1 MLTPVDIHNQEFS
14 RSFRGYNME
23 EIDDFLDQVVND
35 YEKLYRENNNLKRE
49 IELNE
54 KEITQYHQLEK
65 NLQDTLLVAQRTADE
80 VTNTANNRADE
91 IRATAKQAA
100 DNIIR
105 EAEMEA
111 KRRLEDAAQ
120 KVREAI
126 SEYERIVSDK
136 RQFIAKM
143 RNTLNTEL
151 AILGDL
157 ENHMPDKQEHD
168 ALLQSMNV
176 EIGTKEAYEAV
187 NDAYENETPVVE
199 NEGENSDVDEEN

>member
-1 MLTPVDIHNQEFS
+1 MLTPIDIHNQEFS

-35 YEKLYRENNNLKRE
+35 YEKLYRENNQLKKE
-49 IELNE
+49 LELNE
-54 KEITQYHQLEK
+54 KALNQYHQLEK

-80 VTNTANNRADE
+80 VTNTANNRADD
-91 IRATAKQAA
+91 IRDMAKKAA
-100 DNIIR
+100 DNIIH

-136 RQFIAKM
+136 RQFIAKI

-151 AILGDL
+151 SLLDDF
-157 ENHMPDKQEHD
+157 EKQMPDKQEYD
-168 ALLQSMNV
+168 ALKSVNV
-176 EIGTKEAYEAV
+176 EIATKA
-187 NDAYENETPVVE
+187 AYENVNNAYESSEDISETE
-199 NEGENSDVDEEN
+199 ESTDGEAN

>member
-1 MLTPVDIHNQEFS
+1 MLTPIDIHNQEFS

-35 YEKLYRENNNLKRE
+35 YEKLYRENNQLKKE

-54 KEITQYHQLEK
+54 KALTQYHQLEK

-91 IRATAKQAA
+91 IRQTAKQAA
-100 DNIIR
+100 DNIIH
-105 EAEMEA
+105 EAELEA

-126 SEYERIVSDK
+126 NEYERIVSDK

-151 AILGDL
+151 ALLDDF
-157 ENHMPDKQEHD
+157 ERQMPDKQDQEI
-168 ALLQSMNV
+168 LSSVNV
-176 EIGTKEAYEAV
+176 EIATKEAYTDIDKAFEAEDV
-187 NDAYENETPVVE
+187 IKDEPAAEENEEVKF
-199 NEGENSDVDEEN
+199 

>member
-1 MLTPVDIHNQEFS
+1 MLTPIDIHNQEFS

-35 YEKLYRENNNLKRE
+35 YEKLYRENNQLKKE

-54 KEITQYHQLEK
+54 KALTQYHQLEK

-91 IRATAKQAA
+91 IRQTAKQAA
-100 DNIIR
+100 DNIIH
-105 EAEMEA
+105 EAEIEA

-126 SEYERIVSDK
+126 NEYERIVSDK

-151 AILGDL
+151 ALLDDF
-157 ENHMPDKQEHD
+157 ERQMPDKQDQEI
-168 ALLQSMNV
+168 LSSVNV
-176 EIGTKEAYEAV
+176 EIATKEAYTDIDKAFEAEDV
-187 NDAYENETPVVE
+187 IKDESAAEENEEVKF
-199 NEGENSDVDEEN
+199 

>member
-1 MLTPVDIHNQEFS
+1 MLTPIDIHNQEFS

-35 YEKLYRENNNLKRE
+35 YEKLYRENNQLKKE

-54 KEITQYHQLEK
+54 KALTQYHQLEK

-91 IRATAKQAA
+91 IRQTAKQAA
-100 DNIIR
+100 DNIIH
-105 EAEMEA
+105 EAELEA

-126 SEYERIVSDK
+126 NEYERIVSDK

-151 AILGDL
+151 ALLDDF
-157 ENHMPDKQEHD
+157 ERQMPDKQDHD
-168 ALLQSMNV
+168 VLSSVNV
-176 EIGTKEAYEAV
+176 EIATK
-187 NDAYENETPVVE
+187 DAYTDIDKAFEAEDVIKDEPAAEENEEVKF
-199 NEGENSDVDEEN
+199 

>member
-1 MLTPVDIHNQEFS
+1 MLTPIDIHNQEFS

-35 YEKLYRENNNLKRE
+35 YEKLYRENNQLKKE

-54 KEITQYHQLEK
+54 KALTQYHQLEK

-91 IRATAKQAA
+91 IRQTAKQAA
-100 DNIIR
+100 DNIIH
-105 EAEMEA
+105 EAELEA

-120 KVREAI
+120 KVRETI
-126 SEYERIVSDK
+126 NEYERIVSDK
-136 RQFIAKM
+136 RQFIAKI

-151 AILGDL
+151 ALLDDF
-157 ENHMPDKQEHD
+157 ERQMPDKQDHEI
-168 ALLQSMNV
+168 LSSVNV
-176 EIGTKEAYEAV
+176 EIATKEAYTDIDKAFEAEDV
-187 NDAYENETPVVE
+187 IKDEPAAEENEEVKF
-199 NEGENSDVDEEN
+199 

>member
-1 MLTPVDIHNQEFS
+1 MLTPIDIHNQEFS

-35 YEKLYRENNNLKRE
+35 YEKLYRENNQLKKE

-54 KEITQYHQLEK
+54 KALTQYHQLEK

-91 IRATAKQAA
+91 IRQTAKQAA
-100 DNIIR
+100 DNIIH
-105 EAEMEA
+105 EAELEA

-126 SEYERIVSDK
+126 NEYERIVSDK

-151 AILGDL
+151 ALLDDF
-157 ENHMPDKQEHD
+157 ERQMPDKQDHEI
-168 ALLQSMNV
+168 LSSVNV
-176 EIGTKEAYEAV
+176 EIATKEAYTDIDKAFEAEDV
-187 NDAYENETPVVE
+187 IKDESAAEENEEVKF
-199 NEGENSDVDEEN
+199 

>member
-1 MLTPVDIHNQEFS
+1 MLTPIDIHNQEFS

-35 YEKLYRENNNLKRE
+35 YEKLYRENNQLKKE

-54 KEITQYHQLEK
+54 KALTQYHQLEK
-65 NLQDTLLVAQRTADE
+65 NLQDTLVVAQRTADE

-91 IRATAKQAA
+91 IRQTAKQAA
-100 DNIIR
+100 DNIIH
-105 EAEMEA
+105 EAEIEA

-126 SEYERIVSDK
+126 NEYERIVSDK

-151 AILGDL
+151 ALLDDF
-157 ENHMPDKQEHD
+157 ERQMPDKQDQEI
-168 ALLQSMNV
+168 LSSVNV
-176 EIGTKEAYEAV
+176 EIATKEAYTDIDKAFEAEDV
-187 NDAYENETPVVE
+187 IKDEPAAEENEEVKF
-199 NEGENSDVDEEN
+199 

>member
-1 MLTPVDIHNQEFS
+1 MLTPIDIHNQEFS

-35 YEKLYRENNNLKRE
+35 YEKLYRENNQLKKE

-54 KEITQYHQLEK
+54 KALTQYHQLEK

-91 IRATAKQAA
+91 IRQTAKQAA
-100 DNIIR
+100 DNIIH
-105 EAEMEA
+105 EAELEA
-111 KRRLEDAAQ
+111 KRRLEEAAQ

-126 SEYERIVSDK
+126 NEYERIVSDK
-136 RQFIAKM
+136 RQFIAKI

-151 AILGDL
+151 ALLDDF
-157 ENHMPDKQEHD
+157 ERQMPDKQDHD
-168 ALLQSMNV
+168 VLSSVNV
-176 EIGTKEAYEAV
+176 EIATKEAYTDIDKAFEAEDV
-187 NDAYENETPVVE
+187 IKDEPAAEENEEVKF
-199 NEGENSDVDEEN
+199 

>member
-1 MLTPVDIHNQEFS
+1 MLTPIDIHNQEFS

-35 YEKLYRENNNLKRE
+35 YEKLYRENNQLKKE

-54 KEITQYHQLEK
+54 KALTQYHQLEK

-91 IRATAKQAA
+91 IRQTAKQAA
-100 DNIIR
+100 DNIIH
-105 EAEMEA
+105 EAEIEA

-126 SEYERIVSDK
+126 NEYERIVSDK

-151 AILGDL
+151 ALLDDF
-157 ENHMPDKQEHD
+157 ERQMPDKQDHEI
-168 ALLQSMNV
+168 LSSVNV
-176 EIGTKEAYEAV
+176 EIATKEAYTDIDKAFEAEDV
-187 NDAYENETPVVE
+187 IKDEPAAEENEEVKF
-199 NEGENSDVDEEN
+199 

>member
-1 MLTPVDIHNQEFS
+1 MLTPIDIHNQEFS

-35 YEKLYRENNNLKRE
+35 YEKLYRENNQLKKE

-54 KEITQYHQLEK
+54 KALTQYHQLEK

-91 IRATAKQAA
+91 IRQTAKQAA
-100 DNIIR
+100 DNIIH
-105 EAEMEA
+105 EAELEA

-126 SEYERIVSDK
+126 NEYERIVSDK

-151 AILGDL
+151 ALLDDF
-157 ENHMPDKQEHD
+157 ERQMPDKQDHD
-168 ALLQSMNV
+168 VLSSVNV
-176 EIGTKEAYEAV
+176 EIATK
-187 NDAYENETPVVE
+187 DAYTDIDKAFEAEDVIKDEPAAKENEEVKF
-199 NEGENSDVDEEN
+199 

>member
-1 MLTPVDIHNQEFS
+1 MLTPIDIHNQEFS

-35 YEKLYRENNNLKRE
+35 YEKLYRENNQLKKE

-54 KEITQYHQLEK
+54 KALTQYHQLEK

-91 IRATAKQAA
+91 IRQTAKQAA
-100 DNIIR
+100 DNIIH
-105 EAEMEA
+105 EAEIEA

-126 SEYERIVSDK
+126 NEYERIVSDK

-151 AILGDL
+151 ALLDDF
-157 ENHMPDKQEHD
+157 ERQMPDKQDHD
-168 ALLQSMNV
+168 VLSSVNV
-176 EIGTKEAYEAV
+176 EIATK
-187 NDAYENETPVVE
+187 DAYTDIDKAFEAEDVIKDEPAAEENEEVKF
-199 NEGENSDVDEEN
+199 

>member
-1 MLTPVDIHNQEFS
+1 MLTPIDIHNQEFS

-35 YEKLYRENNNLKRE
+35 YEKLYRENNQLKKE

-54 KEITQYHQLEK
+54 KALTQYHQLEK

-91 IRATAKQAA
+91 IRQTAKQAA
-100 DNIIR
+100 DNIIH
-105 EAEMEA
+105 EAEIEA

-126 SEYERIVSDK
+126 NEYERIVSDK

-151 AILGDL
+151 ALLDDF
-157 ENHMPDKQEHD
+157 ERQMPDKQDQEI
-168 ALLQSMNV
+168 LSSVNV
-176 EIGTKEAYEAV
+176 EIATK
-187 NDAYENETPVVE
+187 DAYTDIDKAFEAEDVIKDEPAAEENEEVKF
-199 NEGENSDVDEEN
+199 

>member
-1 MLTPVDIHNQEFS
+1 MLTPIDIHNQEFS

-35 YEKLYRENNNLKRE
+35 YEKLYRENNQLKKE

-54 KEITQYHQLEK
+54 KALTQYHQLEK

-91 IRATAKQAA
+91 IRQTAKQAA
-100 DNIIR
+100 DNIIH
-105 EAEMEA
+105 EAEIEA

-126 SEYERIVSDK
+126 NEYERIVSDK

-151 AILGDL
+151 ALLDDF
-157 ENHMPDKQEHD
+157 ERQMPDKQDQEI
-168 ALLQSMNV
+168 LSSVNV
-176 EIGTKEAYEAV
+176 EIATKEAYTDIDKAFEAEDV
-187 NDAYENETPVVE
+187 IKDEPAAEENEEVKF
-199 NEGENSDVDEEN
+199 

>member
-1 MLTPVDIHNQEFS
+1 MLTPIDIHNQEFS

-35 YEKLYRENNNLKRE
+35 YEKLYRENNQLKKE

-54 KEITQYHQLEK
+54 KALTQYHQLEK

-91 IRATAKQAA
+91 IRQTAKQAA
-100 DNIIR
+100 DNIIH
-105 EAEMEA
+105 EAELEA

-126 SEYERIVSDK
+126 NEYERIVSDK

-151 AILGDL
+151 ALLDDF
-157 ENHMPDKQEHD
+157 ERQMPDKQDQEI
-168 ALLQSMNV
+168 LSSINV
-176 EIGTKEAYEAV
+176 EIATKEAYTDIDKAFEAEDV
-187 NDAYENETPVVE
+187 IKDEPAAEENEEVKF
-199 NEGENSDVDEEN
+199 

>member
-1 MLTPVDIHNQEFS
+1 MLTPIDIHNQEFS

-35 YEKLYRENNNLKRE
+35 YEKLYRENNQLKKE

-54 KEITQYHQLEK
+54 KALTQYHQLEK

-91 IRATAKQAA
+91 IRQTAKQAA
-100 DNIIR
+100 DNIIH
-105 EAEMEA
+105 EAELEA

-126 SEYERIVSDK
+126 NEYERIVSDK

-151 AILGDL
+151 ALLDDF
-157 ENHMPDKQEHD
+157 ERQMPDKQDQEI
-168 ALLQSMNV
+168 LSSVNV
-176 EIGTKEAYEAV
+176 EIATKEAYTDIDKAFEAENV
-187 NDAYENETPVVE
+187 IKDEPAAEENEEVKF
-199 NEGENSDVDEEN
+199 

>member
-1 MLTPVDIHNQEFS
+1 MLTPIDIHNQEFS

-35 YEKLYRENNNLKRE
+35 YEKLYRENNQLKKE

-54 KEITQYHQLEK
+54 KALTQYHQLEK

-91 IRATAKQAA
+91 IRQTAKQAA
-100 DNIIR
+100 DNIIH
-105 EAEMEA
+105 EAEIEA

-126 SEYERIVSDK
+126 NEYERIVSDK

-151 AILGDL
+151 ALLDDF
-157 ENHMPDKQEHD
+157 ERQMPDKQDHEI
-168 ALLQSMNV
+168 LSSVNV
-176 EIGTKEAYEAV
+176 EIATKEAYTDIDKAFEAEDV
-187 NDAYENETPVVE
+187 IKDESAAEENEEVKF
-199 NEGENSDVDEEN
+199 

>member
-1 MLTPVDIHNQEFS
+1 MLTPVDIHNQEFG
-14 RSFRGYNME
+14 RSFRGYDME

-35 YEKLYRENNNLKRE
+35 YEKLYRENNQLKRE

-54 KEITQYHQLEK
+54 KELTQYHQLEK

-80 VTNTANNRADE
+80 VINTANSRADE
-91 IRATAKQAA
+91 IRQAAKQAEE
-100 DNIIR
+100 NIIHA
-105 EAEMEA
+105 AEVEA
-111 KRRLEDAAQ
+111 KRRLEEAAQ

-143 RNTLNTEL
+143 RNILNTEL
-151 AILGDL
+151 SILGDL

-168 ALLQSMNV
+168 LLHTMNV
-176 EIGTKEAYEAV
+176 EIGTKEANIPEV
-187 NDAYENETPVVE
+187 PVVE
-199 NEGENSDVDEEN
+199 DEGTHSDGND

>member
-1 MLTPVDIHNQEFS
+1 MLTPIDIHNQEFS
-14 RSFRGYNME
+14 RSFRGYRME

-35 YEKLYRENNNLKRE
+35 YEKLYRENNQLKKE

-54 KEITQYHQLEK
+54 KALTQYHQLEK

-91 IRATAKQAA
+91 IRQTAKQAA
-100 DNIIR
+100 DNIIH
-105 EAEMEA
+105 EAELEA

-126 SEYERIVSDK
+126 NEYERIVSDK

-151 AILGDL
+151 ALLDDF
-157 ENHMPDKQEHD
+157 ERQMPDKQDQEI
-168 ALLQSMNV
+168 LSSVNV
-176 EIGTKEAYEAV
+176 EIATKEAYTDIDKAFEAEDV
-187 NDAYENETPVVE
+187 IKDEPAAEENEEVKF
-199 NEGENSDVDEEN
+199 

>member
-1 MLTPVDIHNQEFS
+1 MLTPIDIHNQEFS

-35 YEKLYRENNNLKRE
+35 YEKLYRENNQLKKE

-54 KEITQYHQLEK
+54 KALTQYHQLEK

-91 IRATAKQAA
+91 IRQTAKQAA
-100 DNIIR
+100 DNIIH
-105 EAEMEA
+105 EAELEA

-126 SEYERIVSDK
+126 NEYERIVSDK

-151 AILGDL
+151 ALLDDF
-157 ENHMPDKQEHD
+157 ERQMPDKQDQEI
-168 ALLQSMNV
+168 LSSVNV
-176 EIGTKEAYEAV
+176 EIATKEAYTDIDKAFEAEDV
-187 NDAYENETPVVE
+187 TKDEPAAEENEEVKF
-199 NEGENSDVDEEN
+199 